1 MGNCESSG
9 ALVWKSSKVA
19 KRIGE
24 RERTIDITLFCRSGW
39 LGNGW
44 VIFELV
50 QFNDLDQTSSRIRNE
65 FVAAIRG
72 RVFERRTM
80 IIVRSRSRR

>member
-1 MGNCESSG
+1 MP
-9 ALVWKSSKVA
+9 
-19 KRIGE
+19 RICDELIATVVCRE
-24 RERTIDITLFCRSGW
+24 RERTIDITLLGW

-50 QFNDLDQTSSRIRNE
+50 QFNDFDQTSSQIRNE

-72 RVFERRTM
+72 RVLIFER
-80 IIVRSRSRR
+80 RSRSRR